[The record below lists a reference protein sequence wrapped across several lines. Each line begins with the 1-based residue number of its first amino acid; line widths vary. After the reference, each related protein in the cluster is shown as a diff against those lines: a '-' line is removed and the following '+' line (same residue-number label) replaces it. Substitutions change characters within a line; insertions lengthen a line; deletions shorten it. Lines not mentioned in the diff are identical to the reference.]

1 MLYARLQLL
10 ALQLTECQNVAAMKS
25 KQDLTER
32 EDLILQAVVHTYI
45 TDADPVGSRS
55 IVKRYGLDFSAAT
68 VRNVMADLEEAGYLE
83 QLHTSSGRVP
93 TDAGYRYYVD
103 HLMRVQKLTLQ
114 ERARIE
120 QELSLR
126 LSDADEIMR
135 QTSQLLALLSHHT
148 GIVEMPDKEHALTR
162 SIELLPVGESR
173 AAMLISDSYGRVRTV
188 VVTLESAT
196 SREGLQHVSN
206 FLNEQLRGV
215 PVDTLANALQSRT
228 RALMDEQRDVA
239 AKAMALLNMLPVDKT
254 AQYFLEGTTQLF
266 EQPEFHDVD
275 RARAVFTILEDR
287 EVLAELLR
295 NTLSASE
302 TKRTSVVIGSES
314 QRAGMEA
321 ISLVAAPYHVGDER
335 VGMVGVIGPKRMPYS
350 RLTAVVDYT
359 ANTLSRFLT
368 RIAS

>member
-1 MLYARLQLL
+1 M
-10 ALQLTECQNVAAMKS
+10 S
-25 KQDLTER
+25 SGDHLTER

-45 TDADPVGSRS
+45 TDAEPVGSRS
-55 IVKRYGLDFSAAT
+55 IVKRYSLDFSAAT
-68 VRNVMADLEEAGYLE
+68 VRNVMSDLEEAGYLE

-120 QELSLR
+120 QELSHR
-126 LSDADEIMR
+126 LSDADEVMR
-135 QTSQLLALLSHHT
+135 QTSQLLALISQHT
-148 GIVEMPDKEHALTR
+148 GIVEKPDKGHALTR
-162 SIELLPVGESR
+162 SIELLPVGETR

-188 VVTLESAT
+188 VVTLESAMP
-196 SREGLQHVSN
+196 REGLQRLSN

-215 PVDTLANALQSRT
+215 PVETLASALQSRT
-228 RALMDEQRDVA
+228 RALMDEQHDLA
-239 AKAMALLNMLPVDKT
+239 EQALSLLNMLPVDQT
-254 AQYFLEGTTQLF
+254 AHYFLEGATQLF
-266 EQPEFHDVD
+266 EHPEFHDVQ
-275 RARAVFTILEDR
+275 RAREVFTILEDR

-295 NTLSASE
+295 NTLSASDAE
-302 TKRTSVVIGSES
+302 RASIVIGSES
-314 QRAGMEA
+314 QRPGMEA
-321 ISLVAAPYHVGDER
+321 ISLVAAPYMVGEER
-335 VGMVGVIGPKRMPYS
+335 VGLVGIIGPKRMPYS

>member
-1 MLYARLQLL
+1 MNP
-10 ALQLTECQNVAAMKS
+10 EQN
-25 KQDLTER
+25 LTER
-32 EDLILQAVVHTYI
+32 EDLILQAVVQSFI
-45 TDADPVGSRS
+45 TEAEPVGSRS
-55 IVKRYGLDFSAAT
+55 IVKRYSLDFSAAT

-120 QELSLR
+120 QDLSQQ
-126 LSDADEIMR
+126 LSDADEVMR

-173 AAMLISDSYGRVRTV
+173 AAMLISDSYGRVRTII
-188 VVTLESAT
+188 VTLESAI
-196 SREGLQHVSN
+196 SREGLQRLSN

-215 PVDTLANALQSRT
+215 PVDSLANALQQRT
-228 RALMDEQRDVA
+228 RALVEEQQDIA
-239 AKAMALLNMLPVDKT
+239 AQAMALLSMVPDDSP
-254 AQYFLEGTTQLF
+254 ARYFLEGATQLF
-266 EQPEFHDVD
+266 EHPEFHNVD
-275 RARAVFTILEDR
+275 RAREVFTILENR
-287 EVLAELLR
+287 ELLTELLR
-295 NTLSASE
+295 NTMSASD
-302 TKRTSVVIGSES
+302 RQGSSVVIGSES
-314 QRAGMEA
+314 QRPGMEA
-321 ISLVAAPYHVGDER
+321 ISFVVAPYSVGEER
-335 VGMVGVIGPKRMPYS
+335 VGMIGVIGPKRMAYS

-359 ANTLSRFLT
+359 ASTLSRFLT